1 MNLSTVLASLEQLR
15 EIKKQTQHLDTWT
28 QHRDHITAML
38 QQSPIL
44 LSGHSDTLRDCLRG
58 VETAFQDLA
67 KVANDCETQLVNQQL
82 QMRPKYE
89 QNSEDIYRAN
99 LLRTRKIL
107 EGHEQSVEDV
117 WDNMLAMSPDET
129 AMIHARLDALND
141 WWVPGLILRPASGMW
156 IDSMVALDPLYLVDV
171 DTALLRPSISKYP
184 RLYQQRVRLYAVDEG
199 DDRLL
204 SRLPVGQIG
213 IAVCFDLF
221 HVRPLRILRQYLQN
235 LWRLMRPGGMILLTY
250 LDGDRSRGA
259 EHVETGICC
268 YTPGSEVRA
277 MCRALTFETVFEYQ
291 SPLGWNYLEIKRP
304 GQISTLRGGQSLATI
319 RPIR

>member
-38 QQSPIL
+38 QQPPIL
-44 LSGHSDTLRDCLRG
+44 QSGPSDALRSALRG
-58 VETAFQDLA
+58 VESAFQDLDKA
-67 KVANDCETQLVNQQL
+67 TDDCVTVLINQQM
-82 QMRPKYE
+82 QARPKYE
-89 QNSEDIYRAN
+89 QDSEDIYRAN

-107 EGHEQSVEDV
+107 ESHEQSVEDV
-117 WDNMLAMSPDET
+117 WDNTLAMSPDET
-129 AMIHARLDALND
+129 AMIHARLDAFND
-141 WWVPGLILRPASGMW
+141 WRVPGLIIRPAGGMW
-156 IDSMVALDPLYLVDV
+156 MDRMVALDPLYLVDV

-184 RLYQQRVRLYAVDEG
+184 RLYQQRVRLYAIDEG
-199 DDRLL
+199 NDRFL

-235 LWRLMRPGGMILLTY
+235 LWRLMKPGGMILLMY

-259 EHVETGICC
+259 EHVETGIHCF
-268 YTPGSEVRA
+268 TPGSEVRA
-277 MCRALTFETVFEYQ
+277 VCQALTFETVFEYQ